1 MNKAIIM
8 GRLTRDPEIRTT
20 PTQVPVATFTLAV
33 DRRFKAAGGEKQT
46 DFIPVVAWRNNAD
59 FVGKYFRK
67 GSKMIVIGSIQV
79 RNYDDKDGKK
89 VYVTEIVADEIEFAE
104 SKRDEMSGA
113 PAYST
118 PAQNSG
124 YPNASNL
131 PQAPSG
137 DGFFANADDDTS
149 LPFDL

>member
-8 GRLTRDPEIRTT
+8 GRLTRDPDVRTT

-33 DRRFKAAGGEKQT
+33 DRRFKSSSGDKQA

-67 GSKMIVIGSIQV
+67 GSKMIVIGSIQT
-79 RNYDDKDGKK
+79 RTYDDKDGKK

-104 SKRDEMSGA
+104 TKREESGSPSSY
-113 PAYST
+113 PASQT
-118 PAQNSG
+118 GNGNPNS
-124 YPNASNL
+124 SNF
-131 PQAPSG
+131 PQPPSG
-137 DGFFANADDDTS
+137 DGFFTTADDDTS